1 MITEMNLIKERGRL
15 KVADKFYLAYGSNL
29 SIEQM
34 KVRTPDAEIVGTAML
49 EGWRLLFRQYA
60 TIKKSGTYKTPVLV
74 WKISEQ
80 DEKNLDRYEGF
91 PKFYRKK
98 NLTVAVTALDGKF
111 LGDITAMVYIM
122 TANAVHLRKSNPN
135 PSSHYFSILYEGY
148 ETFGF
153 DKQILKTALFENFSP
168 YDSAKLSR

>member
-1 MITEMNLIKERGRL
+1 MNERYY
-15 KVADKFYLAYGSNL
+15 VAYGSNL

-34 KVRTPDAEIVGTAML
+34 KVRTPDAVIVGTGML

-60 TIKKSGTYKTPVLV
+60 TIKKCRGYSVPVLV

-80 DEKNLDRYEGF
+80 DERSLDRYEGF

-98 NLTVAVTALDGKF
+98 DLTLRVKSLAGED
-111 LGDITAMVYIM
+111 LGEMTAMVYIM
-122 TANAVHLRKSNPN
+122 TKKAVNLRGENPM
-135 PSSHYFSILYEGY
+135 PGKYYYSVLKAGY

-153 DKQILKTALFENFSP
+153 NGKILGEAVSEALSLIVN
-168 YDSAKLSR
+168 